1 MKEKGISYEMKTT
14 KEKQRQSYF
23 NITVNTENEELRDHF
38 HLYPTVF
45 LCIYTEESCY
55 NIYIH

>member
-23 NITVNTENEELRDHF
+23 NITVNTENEELRDYF
-38 HLYPTVF
+38 HLYPTAF
-45 LCIYTEESCY
+45 LRIYIEESCY